1 MLDYQNLY
9 RKDRKENIRIF
20 SDLKTLKEFSSYN
33 TDLNHVFGENTYNKF
48 HKNLTEQRKIIGDN
62 YISMALKP
70 FVPTS
75 YNKFEE
81 NFDPKEFESS
91 LNNMKMREEI
101 LNNKVKNPYSERMKN
116 SSSYLLK
123 KEIEKNKANRIM
135 KSFLPEV
142 PEVGRYNPQYNS
154 INKHSYRVFF
164 GNKPTNRFNTLD
176 NEIVQN
182 ENDNSNTINDKENER
197 NNRRFIIK
205 SNSINRSK
213 NINYFNKINK
223 NQISIRKFLDKKPV
237 KSNLDSNRIYNLI
250 KLDRNNNLR
259 DNSSE
264 KILTIKNSNSIS
276 NISDNI
282 SNNNSFTLNNS
293 PRKEKTIKIRN
304 NSDFKNKSKI
314 SINSSIEIDKDNSL
328 DKSIGSRNDNN
339 HCLKFETY
347 TSRKPLAKTIL
358 YNTDIKTELPNYY
371 TSKYIKNNI
380 NYKKGKNIMSYIE
393 QIISK
398 KDQSPPLGFYQPKYN
413 YVLSNIDKNIYLNR
427 NKIMKDMVQNRLKK
441 IFCNYNISEEYQTV
455 PSLNK
460 IEKRPVQTESNIISK
475 YKKY

>member
-1 MLDYQNLY
+1 
-9 RKDRKENIRIF
+9 
-20 SDLKTLKEFSSYN
+20 
-33 TDLNHVFGENTYNKF
+33 
-48 HKNLTEQRKIIGDN
+48 
-62 YISMALKP
+62 
-70 FVPTS
+70 
-75 YNKFEE
+75 
-81 NFDPKEFESS
+81 
-91 LNNMKMREEI
+91 
-101 LNNKVKNPYSERMKN
+101 
-116 SSSYLLK
+116 
-123 KEIEKNKANRIM
+123 M

-176 NEIVQN
+176 NEIVHN
-182 ENDNSNTINDKENER
+182 ENDNSDTLNDKENER
-197 NNRRFIIK
+197 NNHRFIIK

-223 NQISIRKFLDKKPV
+223 NQLSIRKFLDKKPV
-237 KSNLDSNRIYNLI
+237 KSTLDNRLYNLI
-250 KLDRNNNLR
+250 KLDRNNLR
-259 DNSSE
+259 DNASE

-276 NISDNI
+276 NISDNY
-282 SNNNSFTLNNS
+282 SNSNSFTLNNS
-293 PRKEKTIKIRN
+293 PLKDKTIKIRN
-304 NSDFKNKSKI
+304 KSDFKNKSKI
-314 SINSSIEIDKDNSL
+314 SNNSSIEIDKDNSL
-328 DKSIGSRNDNN
+328 DKSMKSKNDNN

-347 TSRKPLAKTIL
+347 TSRKPLAKTII

-380 NYKKGKNIMSYIE
+380 NYKKGKNIMSYID

-398 KDQSPPLGFYQPKYN
+398 KDQNPPLGFYQPKYN

-455 PSLNK
+455 PYLNQ
-460 IEKRPVQTESNIISK
+460 IEKQPLQTESNIISK
-475 YKKY
+475 NKNY

>member
-48 HKNLTEQRKIIGDN
+48 HKNLTEQRKVISDN
-62 YISMALKP
+62 YQSMALKP
-70 FVPTS
+70 FVPTT

-81 NFDPKEFESS
+81 DFNLKEFETS

-101 LNNKVKNPYSERMKN
+101 LNYKVKNPFSERMKN

-142 PEVGRYNPQYNS
+142 PEVGRYNPKYNS

-164 GNKPTNRFNTLD
+164 GNKPSNRFNTLEH
-176 NEIVQN
+176 EIAQN
-182 ENDNSNTINDKENER
+182 ENDNSDTIYNKENER

-205 SNSINRSK
+205 SNSINKSK

-250 KLDRNNNLR
+250 KLDKNNLR
-259 DNSSE
+259 DNASE

-293 PRKEKTIKIRN
+293 PGKEKTIKIRS

-328 DKSIGSRNDNN
+328 DKSMGSRYDNN

-475 YKKY
+475 HKKY

>member
-33 TDLNHVFGENTYNKF
+33 TDLNHVFGENSYNKF
-48 HKNLTEQRKIIGDN
+48 HKNLTEQRKVIGDN
-62 YISMALKP
+62 FQSMALKP

-81 NFDPKEFESS
+81 DFNPKEFESS
-91 LNNMKMREEI
+91 LNNMKMKEEI
-101 LNNKVKNPYSERMKN
+101 LNYKIKNPYTERMKN

-123 KEIEKNKANRIM
+123 KEIEKNKANKIM

-176 NEIVQN
+176 NEIVHN
-182 ENDNSNTINDKENER
+182 ENDNSDTLNDKENER
-197 NNRRFIIK
+197 NNHRFIIK

-223 NQISIRKFLDKKPV
+223 NQLSIRKFLDKKPV
-237 KSNLDSNRIYNLI
+237 KSTLDNRLYNLI
-250 KLDRNNNLR
+250 KLDRNNLR
-259 DNSSE
+259 DNASE

-276 NISDNI
+276 NISDNY
-282 SNNNSFTLNNS
+282 SNSNSFTLNNS
-293 PRKEKTIKIRN
+293 PLKDKTIKIRN
-304 NSDFKNKSKI
+304 KSDFKNKSKI
-314 SINSSIEIDKDNSL
+314 SNNSSIEIDKDNSL
-328 DKSIGSRNDNN
+328 DKSMKSKNDNN

-347 TSRKPLAKTIL
+347 TSRKPLAKTII

-380 NYKKGKNIMSYIE
+380 NYKKGKNIMSYID

-398 KDQSPPLGFYQPKYN
+398 KDQNPPLGFYQPKYN

-455 PSLNK
+455 PYLNQ
-460 IEKRPVQTESNIISK
+460 IEKQPLQTESNIISK
-475 YKKY
+475 NKNY

>member
-48 HKNLTEQRKIIGDN
+48 HKNLTEQRKVISDN
-62 YISMALKP
+62 FQSMALKP

-81 NFDPKEFESS
+81 DFNPKEFESS
-91 LNNMKMREEI
+91 LNNMKMKEQI
-101 LNNKVKNPYSERMKN
+101 LNYKVKNPYTERMKN
-116 SSSYLLK
+116 SSSYLLR
-123 KEIEKNKANRIM
+123 KEIEKNKANKIM

-164 GNKPTNRFNTLD
+164 GNKSTNRFNTLD
-176 NEIVQN
+176 HEMVQN
-182 ENDNSNTINDKENER
+182 ENNNSGTINDKEIER
-197 NNRRFIIK
+197 NNHRFIIK

-223 NQISIRKFLDKKPV
+223 NQLSIRKLLEKKPV
-237 KSNLDSNRIYNLI
+237 KSNLDSNSIYNLI
-250 KLDRNNNLR
+250 KLDRNNLR
-259 DNSSE
+259 DNASE

-276 NISDNI
+276 HITDNI

-293 PRKEKTIKIRN
+293 PRKEKTIKIRS

-314 SINSSIEIDKDNSL
+314 TNNSSTEIDKDNSL
-328 DKSIGSRNDNN
+328 DKSIRSRSDNN
-339 HCLKFETY
+339 HCLRFETY
-347 TSRKPLAKTIL
+347 TSRKPMAKTIL

-380 NYKKGKNIMSYIE
+380 NYKKGKNIKSFIE

-398 KDQSPPLGFYQPKYN
+398 KDQYPPIGFYQPKYN
-413 YVLSNIDKNIYLNR
+413 FVLSNIDKNIYLNR

-441 IFCNYNISEEYQTV
+441 IFSNYNMSEEYQTV
-455 PSLNK
+455 PYLNQ
-460 IEKRPVQTESNIISK
+460 IEKQPVQTEGNMISNHK
-475 YKKY
+475 NY

>member
-9 RKDRKENIRIF
+9 RRDRKENIRIF

-33 TDLNHVFGENTYNKF
+33 TDLNHVFGENSYNKF
-48 HKNLTEQRKIIGDN
+48 HKNLTEQRKVIGDN
-62 YISMALKP
+62 FQSMALKP

-81 NFDPKEFESS
+81 DFNPKEFESS
-91 LNNMKMREEI
+91 LNNMKMKEEI
-101 LNNKVKNPYSERMKN
+101 LNYKIKNPYTERMKN

-123 KEIEKNKANRIM
+123 KEIEKNKANKIM

-176 NEIVQN
+176 NEIVHN
-182 ENDNSNTINDKENER
+182 ENDNSDTLNDKENER
-197 NNRRFIIK
+197 NNHRFIIK

-223 NQISIRKFLDKKPV
+223 NQLSIRKFLDKKPV
-237 KSNLDSNRIYNLI
+237 KSTLDNRLYNLI
-250 KLDRNNNLR
+250 KLDRNNLR
-259 DNSSE
+259 DNASE

-276 NISDNI
+276 NISDNY
-282 SNNNSFTLNNS
+282 SNSNSFTLNNS
-293 PRKEKTIKIRN
+293 PLKDKTIKIRN
-304 NSDFKNKSKI
+304 KSDFKNKSKI
-314 SINSSIEIDKDNSL
+314 SNNSSIEIDKDNSL
-328 DKSIGSRNDNN
+328 DKSMKSKNDNN

-347 TSRKPLAKTIL
+347 TSRKPLAKTII

-380 NYKKGKNIMSYIE
+380 NYKKGKNIMSYID

-398 KDQSPPLGFYQPKYN
+398 KDQNPPLGFYQPKYN

-455 PSLNK
+455 PYLNQ
-460 IEKRPVQTESNIISK
+460 IEKQPLQTESNIISK
-475 YKKY
+475 NKNY

>member
-1 MLDYQNLY
+1 MLDYQELY

-48 HKNLTEQRKIIGDN
+48 HKNLTEQRKVISDN
-62 YISMALKP
+62 FQNMALKP

-81 NFDPKEFESS
+81 EFNPKEFEST
-91 LNNMKMREEI
+91 LNNMKLRDQI
-101 LNNKVKNPYSERMKN
+101 LNYKIKNPYTERMKN

-123 KEIEKNKANRIM
+123 KEFEKSKANKTI

-164 GNKPTNRFNTLD
+164 GNKPTNRFNTLEH
-176 NEIVQN
+176 EIVQN
-182 ENDNSNTINDKENER
+182 ENDNSDTINDIGNER
-197 NNRRFIIK
+197 NSRRVIIK
-205 SNSINRSK
+205 SNSINRAK

-223 NQISIRKFLDKKPV
+223 NQFSIRKLLDKKPM
-237 KSNLDSNRIYNLI
+237 KSNLDSNKIYNLI
-250 KLDRNNNLR
+250 NLDKNNNNLR
-259 DNSSE
+259 DNASE
-264 KILTIKNSNSIS
+264 KILTIKNSNNIS
-276 NISDNI
+276 HISDNN

-293 PRKEKTIKIRN
+293 PLKDKTKKIRFK
-304 NSDFKNKSKI
+304 SGFKNKSKI
-314 SINSSIEIDKDNSL
+314 SNNSSIELDKDNSL
-328 DKSIGSRNDNN
+328 DRSFGSRNDN

-347 TSRKPLAKTIL
+347 TSRKPLGKTIL

-413 YVLSNIDKNIYLNR
+413 YVFNNIDKNIYLNR
-427 NKIMKDMVQNRLKK
+427 NKIMKDMVHNKLKK
-441 IFCNYNISEEYQTV
+441 IFCNYN
-455 PSLNK
+455 K
-460 IEKRPVQTESNIISK
+460 KARPEFGTSR
-475 YKKY
+475 

>member
-48 HKNLTEQRKIIGDN
+48 HKNLTEQRKVISDN
-62 YISMALKP
+62 FQSMALKP

-81 NFDPKEFESS
+81 NFNLKEFESS

-101 LNNKVKNPYSERMKN
+101 LNYKIKNPYSERMKN

-123 KEIEKNKANRIM
+123 KEIEKNRANKIM

-176 NEIVQN
+176 HEIVQN
-182 ENDNSNTINDKENER
+182 ENDNSNTINDKDKDKER
-197 NNRRFIIK
+197 NNRRFIVK

-213 NINYFNKINK
+213 NINYFSKDH
-223 NQISIRKFLDKKPV
+223 ISIRKLLDKKPI
-237 KSNLDSNRIYNLI
+237 KSNLDSNNIYNLI
-250 KLDRNNNLR
+250 KLDRNNLR
-259 DNSSE
+259 GNASE
-264 KILTIKNSNSIS
+264 KIFTIKNSNSIS
-276 NISDNI
+276 NISDI
-282 SNNNSFTLNNS
+282 QSNNNSFTLNNS
-293 PRKEKTIKIRN
+293 PLKEKTKKIRN

-314 SINSSIEIDKDNSL
+314 TNNSSTELDKDNSL
-328 DKSIGSRNDNN
+328 DKSIRSRSDNN
-339 HCLKFETY
+339 HCLRFETY
-347 TSRKPLAKTIL
+347 TSRKPMEKTIL
-358 YNTDIKTELPNYY
+358 YNTNIKTELPNYY

-398 KDQSPPLGFYQPKYN
+398 KDQNPPLGFYQPKYN
-413 YVLSNIDKNIYLNR
+413 FVLSNIDKNIYLNR

-441 IFCNYNISEEYQTV
+441 IFCNYNMSEEYQTV
-455 PSLNK
+455 PSLNQ
-460 IEKRPVQTESNIISK
+460 IEKQPVQTESNIFSK
-475 YKKY
+475 HKNY